1 MSIYKSSTLAM
12 IPTAYKDGKLYSVRP
27 TDGSGDFTFSR
38 GSNLAATRV
47 SSSGYIEKGR
57 ENLSLYSNTFSS
69 WTAASG
75 GSVTS
80 GQSGYDG
87 TNDAWLLTSG
97 AATYSRIERTISHTG
112 LYTISVYAKAGT
124 LGWLSFENSGISSDE
139 SYFDLTTGTLG
150 SLGANVITANIESI
164 GSGWYRCS
172 ATLNGTS
179 ATQRIYPA
187 VANGDLNSAQGNI
200 YIQDFQ
206 LEQGLVA
213 TDYIETTTTSVSAGI
228 LEDMP
233 RLDYSSGSCPSLL
246 LEPQR
251 SNTITASEYFDGS
264 NLTNV
269 NISAEYNTTDTLSP
283 QGVYNAVKLTATGSF
298 PRYYA
303 YPTIGD
309 NVNVSLAVFAKEGS
323 ASVFT
328 IRGNNK
334 NNEAFVVDFDLAN
347 GTAELSQYDELT
359 PTFDI
364 VDMGNG
370 WYRCSVNTNTGS
382 GATAFQ
388 IRPISH
394 AQGETGGWSGSNYI
408 YAYGA
413 QMEQDA
419 TYPTSYIPTYGSAV
433 TRSAESCLAA
443 SVSDLIG
450 QTEGTLFFE
459 CTNKA
464 LVQDSRYFILSDGTA
479 NNRIDIYHHSSDRI
493 GIYVATS
500 GAAQV
505 NITNVDLPASG
516 SFKFALA
523 YANNDYVWYVNG
535 TQEGTDTSAS
545 VPSCTDTL
553 LATNSIGNASGGN
566 SPFKQAVLF
575 KTRLT
580 NDELASLTTL

>member
-47 SSSGYIEKGR
+47 ASSGYIEKGR

-69 WTAASG
+69 WTAQSG

-112 LYTISVYAKAGT
+112 VYTISVYAKAGT

-150 SLGANVITANIESI
+150 SLGANVVTANIESV

-206 LEQGLVA
+206 FEQGLVA

-233 RLDYSSGSCPSLL
+233 RLDYSGGASCPSLL

-251 SNTITASEYFDGS
+251 TNKLSNSEYINSGSTWVEENGADCTPNYATSPEGVDNATRVQLDNSGAFSLTRIWSNFSPDASSDTASFYAKSNTGSSFDIVIYFRDAGFGAVRGNKTITITNEWQRFDLTADCSGAAGNVMFLIYNTTASE
-264 NLTNV
+264 NW
-269 NISAEYNTTDTLSP
+269 
-283 QGVYNAVKLTATGSF
+283 
-298 PRYYA
+298 
-303 YPTIGD
+303 
-309 NVNVSLAVFAKEGS
+309 
-323 ASVFT
+323 
-328 IRGNNK
+328 
-334 NNEAFVVDFDLAN
+334 DFL
-347 GTAELSQYDELT
+347 
-359 PTFDI
+359 
-364 VDMGNG
+364 M
-370 WYRCSVNTNTGS
+370 
-382 GATAFQ
+382 
-388 IRPISH
+388 
-394 AQGETGGWSGSNYI
+394 
-408 YAYGA
+408 YGA
-413 QMEQDA
+413 QVEA
-419 TYPTSYIPTYGSAV
+419 GSYPTSYIPTYGASV
-433 TRSAESCLAA
+433 TRSVDSMSLT
-443 SVSDLIG
+443 DLLGNDIVNTL
-450 QTEGTLFFE
+450 TEGTLLLDLE
-459 CTNKA
+459 
-464 LVQDSRYFILSDGTA
+464 VSGQRDGTA
-479 NNRIDIYHHSSDRI
+479 SYRHFRMVDNTDSSTNRIRLWEGGAGSISTLRVDF
-493 GIYVATS
+493 TS
-500 GAAQV
+500 GSIEESINADTQNKVAVSWDSSGTKIYKNGV
-505 NITNVDLPASG
+505 NTDSSTSQLVFASTP
-516 SFKFALA
+516 KFLTSIVSNYRFNSILVFPTAL
-523 YANNDYVWYVNG
+523 
-535 TQEGTDTSAS
+535 TDT
-545 VPSCTDTL
+545 
-553 LATNSIGNASGGN
+553 
-566 SPFKQAVLF
+566 
-575 KTRLT
+575 
-580 NDELASLTTL
+580 ELASLTTL